1 MKSEGF
7 KIRRFENGVERAIAR
22 PNENN
27 ETPDDIFRR
36 PLSLLGLVRRAV
48 WSNRRRSMI
57 ARASTSGVH
66 AFAKAVIA
74 SVTAA
79 AAARIDRIAG
89 SAFMFVSSFVC
100 GFFALFEMQL
110 CLDFLAKSK
119 RISPETLW
127 RSFFMLPHA
136 TN

>member
-1 MKSEGF
+1 
-7 KIRRFENGVERAIAR
+7 
-22 PNENN
+22 
-27 ETPDDIFRR
+27 
-36 PLSLLGLVRRAV
+36 
-48 WSNRRRSMI
+48 MI

-89 SAFMFVSSFVC
+89 SAFMFVSSFVYF
-100 GFFALFEMQL
+100 FFALFEMQL

-127 RSFFMLPHA
+127 RSFFMLLHA

>member
-1 MKSEGF
+1 
-7 KIRRFENGVERAIAR
+7 
-22 PNENN
+22 
-27 ETPDDIFRR
+27 
-36 PLSLLGLVRRAV
+36 
-48 WSNRRRSMI
+48 MI

-74 SVTAA
+74 NVTAA

-89 SAFMFVSSFVC
+89 SAFMFFSSFVY
-100 GFFALFEMQL
+100 GFFGPLRNAALFGL
-110 CLDFLAKSK
+110 RLDFLAKSK

-127 RSFFMLPHA
+127 RSFFMLLHA